1 LGPLEEGE
9 EVPGANVLLLLLLE
23 LPLASTVLLLW
34 PSCRASWPMVLLL
47 SALLLEEV
55 EVEVEE
61 VVVVVVVPAGAEE
74 VPGRAVAFAAAGK
87 GEVRP
92 AG

>member
-1 LGPLEEGE
+1 MGPLEEGE

-61 VVVVVVVPAGAEE
+61 VVVVVVPAGAEE
-74 VPGRAVAFAAAGK
+74 VPGRAVAFAAAGE